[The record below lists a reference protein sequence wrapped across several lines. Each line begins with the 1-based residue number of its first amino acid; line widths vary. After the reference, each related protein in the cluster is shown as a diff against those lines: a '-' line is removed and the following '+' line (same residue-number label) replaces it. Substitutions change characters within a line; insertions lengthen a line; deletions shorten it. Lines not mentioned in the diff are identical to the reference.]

1 MNQMAGGMRTDT
13 LQAKQAKNAAKV
25 WTPLS
30 FIPIPL
36 ILLIT
41 RRPRI
46 PCLLP
51 LSPLACASPNSL
63 QAAFVS
69 SWSYP
74 LLFQSKLVEVCAVE
88 DIGPADGSAKSFEIE
103 GSNPPKVVML
113 LRNKG
118 GVLACQTSCTKCKM
132 PLMGADVDDKRIR
145 CKLCGSA
152 WSLPKGE
159 VLEGQEGTMMSGLF
173 ASTPQ
178 TSLPIFATKVT
189 QGKVF
194 MGIAL

>member
-1 MNQMAGGMRTDT
+1 MI
-13 LQAKQAKNAAKV
+13 V
-25 WTPLS
+25 S
-30 FIPIPL
+30 F
-36 ILLIT
+36 
-41 RRPRI
+41 
-46 PCLLP
+46 
-51 LSPLACASPNSL
+51 A
-63 QAAFVS
+63 
-69 SWSYP
+69 
-74 LLFQSKLVEVCAVE
+74 FQSKLVEVCAVE
-88 DIGPADGSAKSFEIE
+88 DIGPEDGSAKSFEIE